1 MTGCKM
7 YWVLI
12 ALWILSVLIVWTL
25 RLRKLY
31 KDNFRLFIY
40 ISFTPAFIW
49 NKIYCQVM
57 DFLPLQKCVFV
68 NDFFTHWV
76 KHKYILMLSVR
87 KYREKKIGQLRE
99 LVCSKIQ
106 IHFFG
111 LPVLFPL
118 PQNLPLYIPSNKILS
133 LINFPRDKI

>member
-7 YWVLI
+7 YWVLN

-25 RLRKLY
+25 SLRKLY

-40 ISFTPAFIW
+40 ISFTPACIW

-87 KYREKKIGQLRE
+87 KYHEKNRTA
-99 LVCSKIQ
+99 SRTKIQ